1 MAKARDSRIAL
12 LDDLGLCG
20 APLHLGLHLDTDV
33 PSLFAVFDLR
43 QQVINL
49 ILQGLLL
56 LFMLLV
62 GGLQVANFLSEPS
75 DIRLQPSNHLLQ
87 VIDLLL

>member
-12 LDDLGLCG
+12 LDDLRLCA

-75 DIRLQPSNHLLQ
+75 DIRLQASNHLLQ